1 MHVVSFQ
8 DETKVDTLLKLLNA
22 NIWCVCK
29 MVCIYL
35 DLASVDS
42 FYLVKI
48 FVNLLDN
55 I

>member
-1 MHVVSFQ
+1 MFFPICMRVVSFQ

-35 DLASVDS
+35 DHRSVNS
-42 FYLVKI
+42 
-48 FVNLLDN
+48 LL
-55 I
+55 IS